1 MVLACRSRRPEDNA
15 TSADR
20 RELLLSA
27 SRDGHSPRPRRAA
40 QWNEADQERQALAR
54 ARISTGTSS
63 ATELPHE
70 DEPRCHSLLRSPLER
85 PNEPSETRKAP
96 EPALER
102 HWPLSVTIFGV

>member
-1 MVLACRSRRPEDNA
+1 VLACRSRRLEDNA

-40 QWNEADQERQALAR
+40 QAR

-70 DEPRCHSLLRSPLER
+70 DE
-85 PNEPSETRKAP
+85 T
-96 EPALER
+96 AL
-102 HWPLSVTIFGV
+102 P